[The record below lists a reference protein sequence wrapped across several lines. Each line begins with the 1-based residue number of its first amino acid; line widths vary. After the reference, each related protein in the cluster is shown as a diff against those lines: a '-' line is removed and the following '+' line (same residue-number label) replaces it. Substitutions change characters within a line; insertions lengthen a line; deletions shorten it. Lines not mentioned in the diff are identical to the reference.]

1 LRQSHWIKI
10 VYAQRQREVMACSD
24 SLDNEENAALTAAV
38 RKLPWP
44 SQDDFYM
51 VKQFMV
57 VK

>member
-1 LRQSHWIKI
+1 
-10 VYAQRQREVMACSD
+10 MACSD